1 MTMNIDGK
9 ALQVPGEFPTDGKKR
24 PFTIDSHLHHTRFVL
39 KKRTQRRQKTRRKY
53 PAVTVSSNSR
63 TPSARELTLYTMRTT
78 HY

>member
-39 KKRTQRRQKTRRKY
+39 KKRTQRRQKNTQKI
-53 PAVTVSSNSR
+53 SSCDC
-63 TPSARELTLYTMRTT
+63 EQQF
-78 HY
+78 